1 MPDIH
6 SQSCSPCV
14 SSTSTSTLEKNSI
27 GPRPLNRMRSSE
39 FYCALKFLK
48 NSGRCTCNTWHMLVE
63 VPLYIYVDE
72 FGSPVGSFRLKREKN
87 KQTNMEKENQAIPF

>member
-27 GPRPLNRMRSSE
+27 GPRPLNHMRSSE
-39 FYCALKFLK
+39 FYCAVDSLRNQGRAFTANGVPPAQIKPKYDYSDVYNL
-48 NSGRCTCNTWHMLVE
+48 NSLFKG
-63 VPLYIYVDE
+63 
-72 FGSPVGSFRLKREKN
+72 
-87 KQTNMEKENQAIPF
+87 Q